1 MSVSSW
7 DDPDRNTGAPFTI
20 TVDWGDGTTSQ
31 QTVAGTNDDA
41 TTFEVSHRYTTELD
55 LATLSYCIHTDSGQL
70 VACFER
76 RNAISIGNMR
86 PFVNAADLSTLPQD
100 HEGLGGN
107 NTIACYAGGGDC
119 VLMGETLLP
128 DPSGR
133 SMVTTGNTGSL
144 NVRHSPVPFAEG
156 GYRSEEHTSE
166 LPSLMRISYAVFC
179 LKKKNQPPPT
189 RPTKD
194 LHEAHH

>member
-1 MSVSSW
+1 MRISDLSS
-7 DDPDRNTGAPFTI
+7 DVCSSDL
-20 TVDWGDGTTSQ
+20 
-31 QTVAGTNDDA
+31 
-41 TTFEVSHRYTTELD
+41 LD
-55 LATLSYCIHTDSGQL
+55 LATLSYCIPTDSGQL

-86 PFVNAADLSTLPQD
+86 PFVNAADLSTWPQD

-133 SMVTTGNTGSL
+133 SMVTTGNPRSL
-144 NVRHSPVPFAEG
+144 NLPHPPVPFPPGATGRGSGAPTAGCG
-156 GYRSEEHTSE
+156 G
-166 LPSLMRISYAVFC
+166 
-179 LKKKNQPPPT
+179 
-189 RPTKD
+189 
-194 LHEAHH
+194 

>member
-1 MSVSSW
+1 MRISDWSSDVCSSDLVFEMSVSSW

-86 PFVNAADLSTLPQD
+86 PFVNAADLSTWPQD
-100 HEGLGGN
+100 HEGLGSN

-119 VLMGETLLP
+119 VPRAEERRVGKGCVS
-128 DPSGR
+128 SGR
-133 SMVTTGNTGSL
+133 SRG
-144 NVRHSPVPFAEG
+144 
-156 GYRSEEHTSE
+156 
-166 LPSLMRISYAVFC
+166 
-179 LKKKNQPPPT
+179 
-189 RPTKD
+189 
-194 LHEAHH
+194 

>member
-1 MSVSSW
+1 MEGDVFEMSVSSW

-86 PFVNAADLSTLPQD
+86 PFVNAADLSTWPQD
-100 HEGLGGN
+100 HEGL
-107 NTIACYAGGGDC
+107 
-119 VLMGETLLP
+119 
-128 DPSGR
+128 
-133 SMVTTGNTGSL
+133 
-144 NVRHSPVPFAEG
+144 
-156 GYRSEEHTSE
+156 RSEEHTSE
-166 LPSLMRISYAVFC
+166 LQSLMRISYAVLC
-179 LKKKNQPPPT
+179 LKKK
-189 RPTKD
+189 KI
-194 LHEAHH
+194 E